1 MSFQKSIR
9 KVGGEYREETDIV
22 KVDNILFSK
31 SDEGSGTREIPKTS
45 QCGRASYY
53 PLPSNN
59 LDFSIT
65 IYHSRITTD
74 SIIMAVA
81 SQNGFFGGHI
91 NSVKNVYVYPPMD
104 GSGSFKVTLASNEF
118 TNVDWFIVKF

>member
-1 MSFQKSIR
+1 MSLKKFIR
-9 KVGGEYREETDIV
+9 KVGNNYVEQTDLV
-22 KVDNILFSK
+22 MVHNILFST
-31 SDEGSGTREIPKTS
+31 SDDGCGSKDLPNTS

-53 PLPSNN
+53 PVSSND

-74 SIIMAVA
+74 SIVMAVA
-81 SQNGFFGGHI
+81 SQNGFFGGPV
-91 NSVKNVYVYPPMD
+91 NSVKNVYVHPQMG
-104 GSGSFKVTLASNEF
+104 GSGMFKVTLAYNEF